1 MPKAEGSWY
10 QAHGKIMR
18 VFTPLGILSATAVA
32 QLSSVKP
39 IPRVQVVPM
48 LHHVTLFQLDGREFC
63 HPIMISCDVS
73 LTRFLE
79 KIGHNEVRMPEM
91 SYPAALDELIAFFES
106 LPEGERREN
115 LIDLAAQAAK
125 HAPREGEAFDLED
138 VRKDAECTDTVGVHV
153 RRGEDG
159 SLHFSISLGPKVQTL
174 TRALTTILCRG
185 LNGCTPEQV
194 IDVPQD
200 FVPRIIG
207 AELVRLR
214 SQTVYYVLNRMKQAA
229 RRLAAAGE

>member
-1 MPKAEGSWY
+1 
-10 QAHGKIMR
+10 
-18 VFTPLGILSATAVA
+18 VA
-32 QLSSVKP
+32 DSFQESS
-39 IPRVQVVPM
+39 Q
-48 LHHVTLFQLDGREFC
+48 
-63 HPIMISCDVS
+63 
-73 LTRFLE
+73 TRFSE
-79 KIGHNEVRMPEM
+79 KIGHNEARMSEM
-91 SYPAALDELIAFFES
+91 PYPAALDELIAFFES

-115 LIDLAAQAAK
+115 LIDLAAQASK
-125 HAPREGEAFDLED
+125 HAPKEGELFELQD

-159 SLHFSISLGPKVQTL
+159 SLHFAISLGPKVQTL

-185 LNGCTPEQV
+185 LNGCSPEQV

-229 RRLAAAGE
+229 RGLSAAAE